1 MTSGASKPTPVLV
14 GRQHELDSL
23 WNQFEQSMTGRLHV
37 ALVAG
42 EPGIGKTRLLGEIA
56 RRAEQTGAL
65 VLRGGASEAEGM
77 PPYLSFLEALGQHI
91 RSATPDELREQTGAM
106 ASVLATILPELSL
119 CLGEL
124 PSSYVLPPEQAR
136 LRLYEAVGTFLAA
149 IAAPHGLLLLLD
161 DLQWADTATLDLLCY
176 VAHAQ
181 PNARLLV
188 LGAYRAGEVTH
199 RPAFE
204 RALTELNRL
213 RLLTSIKIGPLTE
226 TDLRTFA
233 TNTLDTPI
241 DAAFSRLLAT
251 QSEGNPFFA
260 EELLWGWL
268 ETGVISYDE
277 RGVRLGEPVE
287 AALPSS
293 IVGAV
298 RQRVNRL
305 ASRVITLLHTA
316 AIIGRTFDIA
326 LLAEVVDQDRES
338 VEEHLQQAEQARLIR
353 SEQAGTFT
361 FSHDTI
367 RACLYD
373 EMSSARRTR
382 LHTLIGRSLEL
393 RLDHSDAH
401 QLAELAFH
409 FARSGDREL
418 GATYSQLAAEQ
429 ARSAYAP
436 QEAVGHYRTAL
447 VLVADN
453 DLRRGEWLQG
463 LGEAALLAAAPQDAI
478 GAFQA
483 AQDWWLRAGNSA
495 AAGRAALGLGRAH
508 WQLEEIGLSRAAL
521 QKAVTLLS
529 EPPGT
534 DTARALIELG
544 SLLVLSLHEYTEA
557 RGYLDQ
563 ALTLTQKFGDMHLEA
578 AASRAMGNLLLR
590 AGDVEGATL
599 MLEQAL
605 LKADEV
611 SDALE
616 ATESSA
622 SLYMAY
628 NWAGVLDQREVVLQ
642 RWLAYARRCHDPYQL
657 RHIYSHLAFH
667 FTMRGQRAEAE
678 EALAQGQLIV
688 EQLASPEPLAL
699 LQLMQGMIAGVLWG
713 DLETSEELLCAAI
726 ARFRALEPRSLV
738 WWLGGLGF
746 VQALEGKRQE
756 ALAAL
761 DELEA
766 LIAPLSAEAM
776 PTAHTL
782 SNMAA
787 ITVQLGDQKWAA
799 RLYPRLL
806 PFHGQFHSF
815 LVDRLL
821 GALAILL
828 EDYATA
834 RGYLATAEEATQ
846 RFGLKVEYAST
857 LLAEADLE
865 LAERGRSGVATARTF
880 LEEAATLV
888 EQFGNQDHPW
898 ARQIRE
904 RLRQLARMGTR
915 PHLPAG
921 LSLREAE
928 VLRLVAQGLSN
939 REIAGALVISERTVA
954 NHLVSIYNKT
964 LADNRAAAT
973 AFAFRYGLAE

>member
-1 MTSGASKPTPVLV
+1 MTGGVSKPTHVLV
-14 GRQHELDSL
+14 GRQRELDSL
-23 WNQFEQSMTGRLHV
+23 WNQFELSISGRLCV
-37 ALVAG
+37 TLVAG
-42 EPGIGKTRLLGEIA
+42 EPGIGKTRLLREVA
-56 RRAEQTGAL
+56 RRAEHAGAL

-77 PPYLSFLEALGQHI
+77 PPYLPFLEALGQHI
-91 RSATPDELREQTGAM
+91 RAATPDELRAQTGAM

-119 CLGEL
+119 YLGEL
-124 PSSYVLPPEQAR
+124 PSSYVLQPEQAR
-136 LRLYEAVGTFLAA
+136 MRLYEAVGMFLAA
-149 IAAPHGLLLLLD
+149 ISAPHGLLLLLD
-161 DLQWADTATLDLLCY
+161 DLQWADTATFDLLCY
-176 VAHAQ
+176 VARSQ
-181 PNARLLV
+181 PDARLLI
-188 LGAYRAGEVTH
+188 LGAYREGEVTYSA
-199 RPAFE
+199 AFE

-213 RLLTSIKIGPLTE
+213 RLLTSITIGPLTE

-233 TNTLDTPI
+233 TSALGSQI
-241 DAAFSRLLAT
+241 GVEFSHLLAT

-268 ETGVISYDE
+268 ETGVITNDE
-277 RGVRLGEPVE
+277 RGFHLGEPVE
-287 AALPSS
+287 AMLPSS
-293 IVGAV
+293 ILNAV
-298 RQRVNRL
+298 RQRINRL
-305 ASRVITLLHTA
+305 APQVIALLHTA
-316 AIIGRTFDIA
+316 AIIGRTFDIG
-326 LLAEVVDQDRES
+326 LLAEVADQESES
-338 VEEHLQQAEQARLIR
+338 VEEYLQQAAQARLIR
-353 SEQAGTFT
+353 YEQVGTFT

-367 RACLYD
+367 RTCLYD
-373 EMSSARRTR
+373 EVSSARRTR
-382 LHTLIGRSLEL
+382 LHTLIGRRLEL

-401 QLAELAFH
+401 RLAELAFH
-409 FARSGDREL
+409 FARSGEREL

-429 ARSAYAP
+429 ARSAYAS
-436 QEAVGHYRTAL
+436 QEAVRHYRTAL
-447 VLVADN
+447 VLVTDH
-453 DLRRGEWLQG
+453 DPRRGEWLQG

-483 AQDWWLRAGNSA
+483 AQDWWLRAGNSP
-495 AAGRAALGLGRAH
+495 AAGRAALDLGRAH
-508 WQLEEIGLSRAAL
+508 WRLEEIGLARAAL

-529 EPPGT
+529 EQPSA
-534 DTARALIELG
+534 DTARALIELS
-544 SLLVLSLHEYTEA
+544 SLLVLSLHVYTEA
-557 RGYLDQ
+557 RGFLDQ
-563 ALTLTQKFGDMHLEA
+563 ALTLAQKFGDVRLEA
-578 AASRAMGNLLLR
+578 AASRSLGNLLLR

-605 LKADEV
+605 LRADEV
-611 SDALE
+611 SDALG
-616 ATESSA
+616 ATESCA

-628 NWAGVLDQREVVLQ
+628 NWAGALDRQEVVLQ

-657 RHIYSHLAFH
+657 RHIYTHLAFH
-667 FTMRGQRAEAE
+667 YAIRGQRTEAE
-678 EALAQGQLIV
+678 EALAQSRLIV
-688 EQLASPEPLAL
+688 ERLASPEPLAL
-699 LQLMQGMIAGVLWG
+699 LQLMQGMIAGLLWG
-713 DLETSEELLCAAI
+713 DLETSEELLRAAI

-738 WWLGGLGF
+738 WWSGGLGF
-746 VQALEGKRQE
+746 VQALEGKREE
-756 ALAAL
+756 ALATL
-761 DELEA
+761 DELEG
-766 LIAPLSAEAM
+766 LIASLPAEAM

-782 SNMAA
+782 NNMAA

-821 GALAILL
+821 GALSTLL

-834 RGYLATAEEATQ
+834 RGYLATAEEVTQ

-865 LAERGRSGVATARTF
+865 LAERGRSGVSTARAF

-904 RLRQLARMGTR
+904 RLHQLARMGTR

-921 LSLREAE
+921 LSMREAE

-939 REIAGALVISERTVA
+939 REIAEELGISERTVA
-954 NHLVSIYNKT
+954 NHLASILNKT

-973 AFAFRYGLAE
+973 AFAIRHGLAE